1 MSLGRVSITNDAAK
15 ENDRFLVSSF
25 LVSSLAD
32 GLERVKTAVE
42 RIDLWVVR
50 KATTNEPSDIERA
63 VVF

>member
-1 MSLGRVSITNDAAK
+1 MMLQK
-15 ENDRFLVSSF
+15 KMDRFLVSSF
-25 LVSSLAD
+25 LVSSLTD

-50 KATTNEPSDIERA
+50 EATTNEPSEIERA